1 MEQDCEDFFNQNEQC
16 TRKLLLK
23 PTISHPAGLYQRVR
37 PFLIRSVAGTV
48 LIYCLLPVLF
58 VGSLF
63 IGRYDVVPSHVI
75 QLLLAPVV
83 NLFPSNLIHITPGWT
98 ATEESIIYQIRLP
111 RVIAAVLVGAGLAI
125 AGAAYQG
132 LFKNP
137 LVSPDILGVA
147 SGAGFGAALAI
158 LLSWNMMMIQLSAF
172 GFGILAV
179 MITYSLSRFY
189 RTTPTLILVLSG
201 IIVAAFF
208 SALISLTKYI
218 ADPYEK
224 LPAITF
230 WLMGSLASVRY
241 SDIVMVVPLFL
252 VATVILLLI
261 RWRINLLAVGDDEAR
276 ALGIDTRRMA
286 QIIILCST
294 LITAS
299 AVCIA
304 GIVGWVG
311 LVVPHLGRMLVG
323 PDYTR
328 LLPVCLLLGGCYMLI
343 IDDLARM
350 LTSAEIPLGILTATI
365 GAPFFAYL
373 LSRRSVGW
381 I

>member
-1 MEQDCEDFFNQNEQC
+1 MTAQARLSN
-16 TRKLLLK
+16 
-23 PTISHPAGLYQRVR
+23 TIASRPGTIEELRQRGIPPV
-37 PFLIRSVAGTV
+37 VVTV
-48 LIYCLLPVLF
+48 LVFCLLPVLF
-58 VGSLF
+58 FVSLF
-63 IGRYDVVPSHVI
+63 IGRYEVVPSHVI
-75 QLLLAPVV
+75 QLLVAPIV
-83 NLFPSNLIHITPGWT
+83 NLLPAEIVHITPTWT
-98 ATEESIIYQIRLP
+98 PAEESVIYQIRLP
-111 RVIAAVLVGAGLAI
+111 RVLSAMIVGAGLSV

-137 LVSPDILGVA
+137 LVSPDILGVS

-172 GFGILAV
+172 GCAILAV
-179 MITYSLSRFY
+179 TVTYGLSRFY

-201 IIVAAFF
+201 IIVSAFF
-208 SALISLTKYI
+208 TALISLTKYV

-230 WLMGSLASVRY
+230 WLMGSLATVRY
-241 SDIVMVVPLFL
+241 SDIMMVAPLFL
-252 VATVILLLI
+252 VATIVLLLI

-276 ALGIDTRRMA
+276 ALGIDTKRMA
-286 QIIILCST
+286 QMIILCST

-304 GIVGWVG
+304 GIIGWVG

-323 PDYTR
+323 PDYIR
-328 LLPVCLLLGGCYMLI
+328 LLPICLLLGACYMLL

-350 LTSAEIPLGILTATI
+350 LTSAEIPLGILTAI
-365 GAPFFAYL
+365 VGAPFFAYL

>member
-1 MEQDCEDFFNQNEQC
+1 M
-16 TRKLLLK
+16 TSITYR
-23 PTISHPAGLYQRVR
+23 ISETYLAIR
-37 PFLIRSVAGTV
+37 PFLTGRIVSTL
-48 LIYCLLPVLF
+48 LIYGVLPVLF
-58 VGSLF
+58 VVSLF
-63 IGRYDVVPSHVI
+63 LGRYEVPPSHVI
-75 QLLLAPVV
+75 QLLAAPIV
-83 NLFPSNLIHITPGWT
+83 NLLPDTIIHIDPSWT
-98 ATEESIIYQIRLP
+98 ASEQNVIYQIRLP
-111 RVIAAVLVGAGLAI
+111 RVIAAVLVGSGLAI

-137 LVSPDILGVA
+137 LVSPDILGVS

-158 LLSWNMMMIQLSAF
+158 LLSAGSFMTQVFAF
-172 GFGILAV
+172 CFGILAV
-179 MITYSLSRFY
+179 AITFLLSRFY

-201 IIVAAFF
+201 IIVGAFF
-208 SALISLTKYI
+208 TALISLTKYV

-241 SDIVMVVPLFL
+241 SDLLLITPPFL
-252 VATVILLLI
+252 IAAAILILI

-276 ALGIDTRRMA
+276 ALGIDTRRMS

-294 LITAS
+294 FITAG

-304 GIVGWVG
+304 GIIGWVG

-323 PDYTR
+323 PDYKK
-328 LLPVCLLLGGCYMLI
+328 LIPVVFLLGASYMLI
-343 IDDLARM
+343 IDDIARN
-350 LTSAEIPLGILTATI
+350 LTSAEIPLGILTAII

-373 LSRRSVGW
+373 LSKRSVGW
-381 I
+381 T

>member
-1 MEQDCEDFFNQNEQC
+1 MADSVP
-16 TRKLLLK
+16 LK
-23 PTISHPAGLYQRVR
+23 SRLVSAISG
-37 PFLIRSVAGTV
+37 VAIPLREMIATPV
-48 LIYCLLPVLF
+48 IVSILVYCLLPVLF
-58 VGSLF
+58 FVSLF
-63 IGRYDVVPSHVI
+63 IGRYDVNPLHVI
-75 QLLLAPVV
+75 LLLAAPFV
-83 NLFPSNLIHITPGWT
+83 NLLPADLVHIYPVWT
-98 ATEESIIYQIRLP
+98 AAEENVIYQIRLP
-111 RVIAAVLVGAGLAI
+111 RVIAAILVGAGLSI

-172 GFGILAV
+172 CFGILAV
-179 MITYSLSRFY
+179 SITYLLSRFY

-208 SALISLTKYI
+208 TALISLTKYV

-230 WLMGSLASVRY
+230 WLMGSLSSVRY
-241 SDIVMVVPLFL
+241 SDLVMVIPLFSI
-252 VATVILLLI
+252 ATAILLLI

-276 ALGIDTRRMA
+276 SLGIDTKRMA
-286 QIIILCST
+286 QVIILCST

-323 PDYTR
+323 PEYTK
-328 LLPVCLLLGGCYMLI
+328 LLPTCLLLGACYMLI

-350 LTSAEIPLGILTATI
+350 LTSAEIPLGILTAII

>member
-1 MEQDCEDFFNQNEQC
+1 MSETLDEKSDAPPVLYP
-16 TRKLLLK
+16 RAGRIRDALAV
-23 PTISHPAGLYQRVR
+23 PAVTT
-37 PFLIRSVAGTV
+37 A
-48 LIYCLLPVLF
+48 LIYCMLPVLVF
-58 VGSLF
+58 LSLF
-63 IGRYDVVPSHVI
+63 IGRYDVNPVHVV
-75 QLLLAPVV
+75 LLLAAPVV
-83 NLFPSNLIHITPGWT
+83 NLLPENVLHIYPVWS
-98 ATEESIIYQIRLP
+98 AAEANVIYQIRLP
-111 RVIAAVLVGAGLAI
+111 RIIAAVLVGAGLSM

-158 LLSWNMMMIQLSAF
+158 LLSWNMMMIQVSAF

-179 MITYSLSRFY
+179 SVTYLLSRMY
-189 RTTPTLILVLSG
+189 RTTPTLVLVLSG
-201 IIVAAFF
+201 IIVGAFF
-208 SALISLTKYI
+208 TALISLTKYV

-241 SDIVMVVPLFL
+241 EDIVMIVPFFL
-252 VATVILLLI
+252 AATIILLLI
-261 RWRINLLAVGDDEAR
+261 RWRINILAVGDDEAR
-276 ALGIDTRRMA
+276 ALGIDTKRMA
-286 QIIILCST
+286 QVIILCST

-304 GIVGWVG
+304 GIIGWVG

-328 LLPVCLLLGGCYMLI
+328 LLPVCLLLGACYMLI

-350 LTSAEIPLGILTATI
+350 LTNAEIPLGILTAII

-373 LSRRSVGW
+373 LGRRSVGW
-381 I
+381 M

>member
-1 MEQDCEDFFNQNEQC
+1 MEGIPIEESM
-16 TRKLLLK
+16 T
-23 PTISHPAGLYQRVR
+23 TITQQISEAYL
-37 PFLIRSVAGTV
+37 LIRPYLTEKIVSST
-48 LIYCLLPVLF
+48 LIYGTLPILF
-58 VGSLF
+58 IVSLF
-63 IGRYDVVPSHVI
+63 LGRYEVPPSHVLKI
-75 QLLLAPVV
+75 LAAPLA
-83 NLFPSNLIHITPGWT
+83 NLFPEQVMHIDPVWT
-98 ATEESIIYQIRLP
+98 TAEQNVIYLIRLP

-137 LVSPDILGVA
+137 LVSPDILGVS
-147 SGAGFGAALAI
+147 SGAGLGAALAI
-158 LLSWNMMMIQLSAF
+158 LLSASSFMIQVSAF
-172 GFGILAV
+172 FFGILAV
-179 MITYSLSRFY
+179 TITYLLSRFY

-201 IIVAAFF
+201 IIVGAFF
-208 SALISLTKYI
+208 TALISLTKYL

-241 SDIVMVVPLFL
+241 TDILLIAPPLL
-252 VATVILLLI
+252 LAAAVLLLI

-276 ALGIDTRRMA
+276 ALGIDTKRMS
-286 QIIILCST
+286 QVIILCST

-304 GIVGWVG
+304 GIIGWVG

-323 PDYTR
+323 PDYR
-328 LLPVCLLLGGCYMLI
+328 KLLPVTILLGASYMLI
-343 IDDLARM
+343 IDDIARN
-350 LTSAEIPLGILTATI
+350 LTSAEIPLGILTAII

-373 LSRRSVGW
+373 LRKRSVGW
-381 I
+381 T

>member
-1 MEQDCEDFFNQNEQC
+1 MLLSLGGACMEGIPIEESM
-16 TRKLLLK
+16 T
-23 PTISHPAGLYQRVR
+23 TITQQISEAYL
-37 PFLIRSVAGTV
+37 LIRPYLTEKIVSST
-48 LIYCLLPVLF
+48 LIYGTLPILF
-58 VGSLF
+58 IVSLF
-63 IGRYDVVPSHVI
+63 LGRYEVPPSHVLKI
-75 QLLLAPVV
+75 LAAPLA
-83 NLFPSNLIHITPGWT
+83 NLFPEQVMHIDPVWT
-98 ATEESIIYQIRLP
+98 TAEQNVIYLIRLP

-137 LVSPDILGVA
+137 LVSPDILGVS
-147 SGAGFGAALAI
+147 SGAGLGAALAI
-158 LLSWNMMMIQLSAF
+158 LLSASSFMIQVSAF
-172 GFGILAV
+172 FFGILAV
-179 MITYSLSRFY
+179 TITYLLSRIY

-201 IIVAAFF
+201 IIVGAFF
-208 SALISLTKYI
+208 TALISLTKYL

-241 SDIVMVVPLFL
+241 TDILLIAPPLL
-252 VATVILLLI
+252 LAAAVLLLI

-276 ALGIDTRRMA
+276 ALGIDTKRMS
-286 QIIILCST
+286 QVIILCST

-304 GIVGWVG
+304 GIIGWVG

-323 PDYTR
+323 PDYR
-328 LLPVCLLLGGCYMLI
+328 KLLPVTILLGASYMLI
-343 IDDLARM
+343 IDDIARN
-350 LTSAEIPLGILTATI
+350 LTSAEIPLGILTAII

-373 LSRRSVGW
+373 LRKRSVGW
-381 I
+381 T

>member
-1 MEQDCEDFFNQNEQC
+1 MTARPSWRSSAI
-16 TRKLLLK
+16 TR
-23 PTISHPAGLYQRVR
+23 ISGAVVQLREMIVT
-37 PFLIRSVAGTV
+37 PFMVTV
-48 LIYCLLPVLF
+48 LVYCLLPVLF
-58 VGSLF
+58 FVSLF
-63 IGRYDVVPSHVI
+63 IGRYDVVPLHVI
-75 QLLLAPVV
+75 QLLAAPVV
-83 NLFPSNLIHITPGWT
+83 NLFPAEIVHIYPTWT
-98 ATEESIIYQIRLP
+98 AAEENVIYQIRLP
-111 RVIAAVLVGAGLAI
+111 RVIAAVLVGAGLSV

-158 LLSWNMMMIQLSAF
+158 LLSWNMMMIQISAF

-179 MITYSLSRFY
+179 SVTYMLSRFY

-201 IIVAAFF
+201 IIVGAFF
-208 SALISLTKYI
+208 TALISLTKYV

-230 WLMGSLASVRY
+230 WLMGSLAAVRY
-241 SDIVMVVPLFL
+241 SDIVMVAPLFL
-252 VATVILLLI
+252 LATAALLLI

-276 ALGIDTRRMA
+276 ALGIDTKRMA
-286 QIIILCST
+286 QVIILCST

-304 GIVGWVG
+304 GIIGWVG

-328 LLPVCLLLGGCYMLI
+328 LLPVCLLLGACYMLI

-350 LTSAEIPLGILTATI
+350 LTNAEIPLGILTAII

>member
-1 MEQDCEDFFNQNEQC
+1 M
-16 TRKLLLK
+16 
-23 PTISHPAGLYQRVR
+23 
-37 PFLIRSVAGTV
+37 
-48 LIYCLLPVLF
+48 LPVLVF
-58 VGSLF
+58 LSLF
-63 IGRYDVVPSHVI
+63 IGRYDVNPVHVV
-75 QLLLAPVV
+75 LLLAAPVV
-83 NLFPSNLIHITPGWT
+83 NLLPENVLHMYPVWSAAEANV
-98 ATEESIIYQIRLP
+98 IYQIRLP
-111 RVIAAVLVGAGLAI
+111 RVIAAVLVGAGLSM

-158 LLSWNMMMIQLSAF
+158 LLSWNMMMIQVSAF

-179 MITYSLSRFY
+179 SVTYLLSRMY
-189 RTTPTLILVLSG
+189 RTTPTLVLVLSG
-201 IIVAAFF
+201 IIVGAFF
-208 SALISLTKYI
+208 TALISLTKYV

-241 SDIVMVVPLFL
+241 EDIVMIVPFFL
-252 VATVILLLI
+252 AAAIILLLI
-261 RWRINLLAVGDDEAR
+261 RWRINILAVGDDEAR
-276 ALGIDTRRMA
+276 ALGIDTKRMA
-286 QIIILCST
+286 QVIILCST

-304 GIVGWVG
+304 GIIGWVG

-328 LLPVCLLLGGCYMLI
+328 LLPVCLLLGACYMLI

-350 LTSAEIPLGILTATI
+350 LTNAEIPLGILTAII

-373 LSRRSVGW
+373 LGRRSVGW
-381 I
+381 M

>member
-1 MEQDCEDFFNQNEQC
+1 MTTLLAGTSNTLARISGTVAQL
-16 TRKLLLK
+16 RKIIV
-23 PTISHPAGLYQRVR
+23 T
-37 PFLIRSVAGTV
+37 PFVGTV
-48 LIYCLLPVLF
+48 LVYCLLPVLF
-58 VGSLF
+58 FVSLF
-63 IGRYDVVPSHVI
+63 IGRYDVTPWHVI
-75 QLLLAPVV
+75 QLLAAPVV
-83 NLFPSNLIHITPGWT
+83 NLFPANLIHIEPCWT

-111 RVIAAVLVGAGLAI
+111 RVIAAVLVGAGLSI

-158 LLSWNMMMIQLSAF
+158 LLSWNMAMIQLSAF

-179 MITYSLSRFY
+179 TITYLLSRFY

-208 SALISLTKYI
+208 SALISLTKYV

-252 VATVILLLI
+252 IATAVLLLI

-276 ALGIDTRRMA
+276 ALGINTKRMA
-286 QIIILCST
+286 QVIILCST

-299 AVCIA
+299 VVCIA
-304 GIVGWVG
+304 GIIGWVG

-323 PDYTR
+323 PDYTK
-328 LLPVCLLLGGCYMLI
+328 LLPVCLLLGACYMLI
-343 IDDLARM
+343 IDMIARM
-350 LTSAEIPLGILTATI
+350 LTSAEIPLGILTAII

>member
-1 MEQDCEDFFNQNEQC
+1 M
-16 TRKLLLK
+16 TSITYR
-23 PTISHPAGLYQRVR
+23 ISETYLAIR
-37 PFLIRSVAGTV
+37 PFLTGRIVSTL
-48 LIYCLLPVLF
+48 LIYGVLPVLF
-58 VGSLF
+58 VVSLF
-63 IGRYDVVPSHVI
+63 LGRYEVPPSHVI
-75 QLLLAPVV
+75 QLLAAPIV
-83 NLFPSNLIHITPGWT
+83 NLLPDTIIHIDPSWT
-98 ATEESIIYQIRLP
+98 ASEQNVIYQIRLP
-111 RVIAAVLVGAGLAI
+111 RVIAAVLVGSGLAI

-137 LVSPDILGVA
+137 LVSPDILGVS

-158 LLSWNMMMIQLSAF
+158 LLSAGSFMIQVFAF
-172 GFGILAV
+172 CFGILAV
-179 MITYSLSRFY
+179 AITFLLSRFY

-201 IIVAAFF
+201 IIVGAFF
-208 SALISLTKYI
+208 TALISLTKYV

-241 SDIVMVVPLFL
+241 SDLLLITPPFL
-252 VATVILLLI
+252 IAAAILILI

-276 ALGIDTRRMA
+276 ALGIDTRRMS

-294 LITAS
+294 FITAG

-304 GIVGWVG
+304 GIIGWVG

-323 PDYTR
+323 PDYKK
-328 LLPVCLLLGGCYMLI
+328 LIPVVFLLGASYMLI
-343 IDDLARM
+343 IDDIARN
-350 LTSAEIPLGILTATI
+350 LTSAEIPLGILTAII

-373 LSRRSVGW
+373 LSKRSVGW
-381 I
+381 T

>member
-1 MEQDCEDFFNQNEQC
+1 MTIHSF
-16 TRKLLLK
+16 LK
-23 PTISHPAGLYQRVR
+23 SSTIPRISRAADQLREMIAI
-37 PFLIRSVAGTV
+37 PFMGTV
-48 LIYCLLPVLF
+48 LVYCLLPVLF
-58 VGSLF
+58 VVSLF
-63 IGRYDVVPSHVI
+63 IGRYDVNPVHVI
-75 QLLLAPVV
+75 LLLAAPVV
-83 NLFPSNLIHITPGWT
+83 NLCPADLVHIYPVWT
-98 ATEESIIYQIRLP
+98 AAEENVIYQIRLP
-111 RVIAAVLVGAGLAI
+111 RVIAAVLVGAGLSV

-158 LLSWNMMMIQLSAF
+158 LLSWNMAMIQLSAF

-179 MITYSLSRFY
+179 TITYLLSRFY

-208 SALISLTKYI
+208 TALISLTKYV

-224 LPAITF
+224 LPTITF
-230 WLMGSLASVRY
+230 WLMGSLSSVRY
-241 SDIVMVVPLFL
+241 SDIVLIVPLFL
-252 VATVILLLI
+252 VATIILFLI

-276 ALGIDTRRMA
+276 ALGIDTKRMS
-286 QIIILCST
+286 QVIILCST

-304 GIVGWVG
+304 GIIGWVG

-323 PDYTR
+323 PDYIK
-328 LLPVCLLLGGCYMLI
+328 LLPACLLLGACYMLI

-350 LTSAEIPLGILTATI
+350 LTSAEIPLGILTAII

>member
-1 MEQDCEDFFNQNEQC
+1 MPSW
-16 TRKLLLK
+16 K
-23 PTISHPAGLYQRVR
+23 
-37 PFLIRSVAGTV
+37 TV
-48 LIYCLLPVLF
+48 SIFCLLPVLILLSLF
-58 VGSLF
+58 VGK
-63 IGRYDVVPSHVI
+63 YDVDPLHVI
-75 QLLLAPVV
+75 QILAAPVV
-83 NLFPSNLIHITPGWT
+83 NLLPPQIAHIEPCWT
-98 ATEESIIYQIRLP
+98 VAEATVIYQIRLP
-111 RVIAAVLVGAGLAI
+111 RIIAAVLVGAGLSM

-158 LLSWNMMMIQLSAF
+158 LLSWNMAMIQMSAF
-172 GFGILAV
+172 CFGILAV
-179 MITYSLSRFY
+179 TVTYLLSRIY
-189 RTTPTLILVLSG
+189 RTTPTLVLVLSG
-201 IIVAAFF
+201 IIVGAFF
-208 SALISLTKYI
+208 TALISLTKYV

-241 SDIVMVVPLFL
+241 SDIIMIVPFFL
-252 VATVILLLI
+252 AAAAILLLI
-261 RWRINLLAVGDDEAR
+261 RWRINILAVGDDEAR
-276 ALGIDTRRMA
+276 ALGIDTKRMA
-286 QIIILCST
+286 QVIVICST

-304 GIVGWVG
+304 GIIGWVG

-328 LLPVCLLLGGCYMLI
+328 LLPVCMLLGACYMLI
-343 IDDLARM
+343 IDDLARL
-350 LTSAEIPLGILTATI
+350 LTNVEIPLGILTAII

-373 LSRRSVGW
+373 LGRRSVGW
-381 I
+381 L

>member
-1 MEQDCEDFFNQNEQC
+1 MTF
-16 TRKLLLK
+16 
-23 PTISHPAGLYQRVR
+23 ISKQISEAYLVIR
-37 PFLIRSVAGTV
+37 PHLTKKIVSTT
-48 LIYCLLPVLF
+48 LIYAILPILFVVSLF
-58 VGSLF
+58 VG
-63 IGRYDVVPSHVI
+63 RYEVPPSHVI
-75 QLLLAPVV
+75 QLLAAPLVNMLPGEVV
-83 NLFPSNLIHITPGWT
+83 HISPTWT
-98 ATEESIIYQIRLP
+98 AAEQNVVYLIRLP
-111 RVIAAVLVGAGLAI
+111 RVIAAMLVGAGLAI

-137 LVSPDILGVA
+137 LVSPDILGVS
-147 SGAGFGAALAI
+147 SGAGLGAALSI
-158 LLSWNMMMIQLSAF
+158 LLSAGSFMIQLSAF
-172 GFGILAV
+172 CFGILAV
-179 MITYSLSRFY
+179 SITYLLSRFY

-201 IIVAAFF
+201 IIVGAFF
-208 SALISLTKYI
+208 TALISLTKFL

-241 SDIVMVVPLFL
+241 TDILLIAPPLL
-252 VATVILLLI
+252 VAAAILILI

-276 ALGIDTRRMA
+276 ALGIDTKRMS

-294 LITAS
+294 LITAG

-323 PDYTR
+323 PDYRR
-328 LLPVCLLLGGCYMLI
+328 LMPVAILLGASYMLI
-343 IDDLARM
+343 IDDIARN
-350 LTSAEIPLGILTATI
+350 LTNAEIPLGILTAII

-373 LSRRSVGW
+373 LRKRSVGW
-381 I
+381 T

>member
-1 MEQDCEDFFNQNEQC
+1 MTELPSWRSD
-16 TRKLLLK
+16 
-23 PTISHPAGLYQRVR
+23 TIARISGVSVQLREMIVT
-37 PFLIRSVAGTV
+37 PFIVTILV
-48 LIYCLLPVLF
+48 YCLLPVLF
-58 VGSLF
+58 FVSLF

-75 QLLLAPVV
+75 LLLAAPIV
-83 NLFPSNLIHITPGWT
+83 NLLPTDIVHIYPVWT
-98 ATEESIIYQIRLP
+98 AAEENVIYQIRLP
-111 RVIAAVLVGAGLAI
+111 RVIAAVLVGAGLSM

-158 LLSWNMMMIQLSAF
+158 LLSWNMAMIQLSAF
-172 GFGILAV
+172 CFGILAV
-179 MITYSLSRFY
+179 TVTYMLSRFY

-201 IIVAAFF
+201 IIVGAFF
-208 SALISLTKYI
+208 TALISLTKYV

-252 VATVILLLI
+252 FATVALLLI
-261 RWRINLLAVGDDEAR
+261 RWRINLLAVGDDESR
-276 ALGIDTRRMA
+276 ALGIDTKRMA
-286 QIIILCST
+286 QVIILCST

-323 PDYTR
+323 PDYTK
-328 LLPVCLLLGGCYMLI
+328 LLPVCLLLGACYMLI

-350 LTSAEIPLGILTATI
+350 LTSAEIPLGILTAII

>member
-1 MEQDCEDFFNQNEQC
+1 MTE
-16 TRKLLLK
+16 RIM
-23 PTISHPAGLYQRVR
+23 TISSAWISSAITGVAGAAAQL
-37 PFLIRSVAGTV
+37 RSTLGKPVVGTV
-48 LIYCLLPVLF
+48 LIYCLLPLLF
-58 VGSLF
+58 VVSLF
-63 IGRYDVVPSHVI
+63 IGRYDVVPMHVI
-75 QLLLAPVV
+75 ELLAAPVV
-83 NLFPSNLIHITPGWT
+83 NLLPEEIAHIYPVWT
-98 ATEESIIYQIRLP
+98 AAEENVIYQIRLP
-111 RVIAAVLVGAGLAI
+111 RVVAAVLVGAGLSM

-158 LLSWNMMMIQLSAF
+158 LLSWNMAMIQISAF

-179 MITYSLSRFY
+179 TITYLLSRFY

-208 SALISLTKYI
+208 TALISLTKYV

-241 SDIVMVVPLFL
+241 TDLLMVVPLFL
-252 VATVILLLI
+252 VATVALLLI

-276 ALGIDTRRMA
+276 ALGIDTKRMA
-286 QIIILCST
+286 QVIILCST

-304 GIVGWVG
+304 GIIGWVG

-323 PDYTR
+323 PDYSK
-328 LLPVCLLLGGCYMLI
+328 LLPACLLLGACYMLI

-350 LTSAEIPLGILTATI
+350 LTSAEIPLGILTAII

>member
-1 MEQDCEDFFNQNEQC
+1 MIL
-16 TRKLLLK
+16 T
-23 PTISHPAGLYQRVR
+23 P
-37 PFLIRSVAGTV
+37 SVGTV
-48 LIYCLLPVLF
+48 LVYCLLPVLF
-58 VGSLF
+58 FASLF
-63 IGRYDVVPSHVI
+63 IGQYPVSPLHVL
-75 QLLLAPVV
+75 QLLAAPLVD
-83 NLFPSNLIHITPGWT
+83 LIPGHLIHFEPIWT
-98 ATEESIIYQIRLP
+98 AAEESVIYQVRLP
-111 RVIAAVLVGAGLAI
+111 RVIAAVIVGAGLSV

-137 LVSPDILGVA
+137 LVSPDILGVS

-158 LLSWNMMMIQLSAF
+158 LLSWNLAMVQLSAF
-172 GFGILAV
+172 CFGVLAV
-179 MITYSLSRFY
+179 TVTYLLSRIY

-208 SALISLTKYI
+208 SALISLTKYV

-230 WLMGSLASVRY
+230 WLMGSLSSVRY
-241 SDIVMVVPLFL
+241 SDIVMVIPPFL
-252 VATVILLLI
+252 IATGILLLI

-276 ALGIDTRRMA
+276 TLGIDTRRMA
-286 QIIILCST
+286 QVIILCST

-304 GIVGWVG
+304 GIIGWVG

-323 PDYTR
+323 PDYTK
-328 LLPVCLLLGGCYMLI
+328 LLPVCLLLGACYMLI

-350 LTSAEIPLGILTATI
+350 LTNAEIPLGILTAII

-373 LSRRSVGW
+373 LSRKSVGW